1 MSNLMKMEIVTPT
14 GTVYTGDVVSCQVP
28 GMEGSFQVLSGHTA
42 LLSAVRIGAV
52 KIVDEKN
59 SPQWMSIT
67 EGFCQ
72 VDEGKIII
80 LTDTAEMADKIDVS
94 RAEKARE
101 RALARIESPKKEDV
115 DLKRAE
121 AALVRALNRLKTA
134 KFVNRK

>member
-28 GMEGSFQVLSGHTA
+28 GMEGSFQVLLGHTA

-72 VDEGKIII
+72 VDEDKIII
-80 LTDTAEMADKIDVS
+80 LTDTAEMADKIDVT

-101 RALARIESPKKEDV
+101 RALARIESPQKEDV